1 MSHSAALSRLTGGDG
16 RSDMIKWA
24 LRRPPNVVVGG
35 TPVMFDHGQ
44 VSAPADV
51 AVLTA

>member
-1 MSHSAALSRLTGGDG
+1 MSHSEALSRLTVGDTK
-16 RSDMIKWA
+16 SDMIKWA
-24 LRRPPNVVVGG
+24 LRRPINVVVG

-51 AVLTA
+51 TGLTA

>member
-1 MSHSAALSRLTGGDG
+1 
-16 RSDMIKWA
+16 MIKWA
-24 LRRPPNVVVGG
+24 LRRPINVVVGG

-44 VSAPADV
+44 VSAPAEV